1 MDWEELE
8 CLVMASGDLGKR
20 LQQNRDCIAK
30 KGKEAQELHYVR
42 MRLLKAEKEAVQAEI
57 RVLDALLQVPSL
69 VSLLPLAN

>member
-1 MDWEELE
+1 
-8 CLVMASGDLGKR
+8 MASIRVFGHGILVILARGCSR
-20 LQQNRDCIAK
+20 IAIALLR
-30 KGKEAQELHYVR
+30 KGKEAQELHHAR